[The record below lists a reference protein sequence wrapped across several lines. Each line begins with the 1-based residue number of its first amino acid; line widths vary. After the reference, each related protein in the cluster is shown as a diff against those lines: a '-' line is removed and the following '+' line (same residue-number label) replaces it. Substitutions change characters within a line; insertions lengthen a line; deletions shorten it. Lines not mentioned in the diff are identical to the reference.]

1 MRWARPVTE
10 KGGVAV
16 EPNRASG
23 LSAIWTFSLKQLFLW
38 TAFVALGCV
47 ALRNASDIWSAAL
60 LGLVILVLAAA
71 VLLAVFRGDRQ
82 RAFWIGF
89 ATFGWLYVL
98 LLAFGW
104 SLDPNTTPDNP
115 LRPWNLATTRISDI
129 CYHWLYDAAFA
140 KYYSAQQSSM
150 GGMSGGMMGSGM
162 GGPGMYGGAMMSG
175 GGGLG
180 GVPMAPPAPLPGP
193 AQHEFANVAH
203 SLWTILLAML
213 GGCLASWLYA
223 TKKDSRSPSRTSPQH

>member
-1 MRWARPVTE
+1 MS
-10 KGGVAV
+10 V
-16 EPNRASG
+16 EPNSSRGWSVV
-23 LSAIWTFSLKQLFLW
+23 WTFSLKQLFVW
-38 TAFVALGCV
+38 TAVVGLGCV
-47 ALRNASDIWSAAL
+47 ALRNASDVWAAAM
-60 LGLVILVLAAA
+60 LGLVVLVLASAI
-71 VLLAVFRGDRQ
+71 LLAIFRSEAR

-104 SLDPNTTPDNP
+104 SLDPNNGPDNP
-115 LRPWNLATTRISDI
+115 LRPHNLVTTRISNA

-140 KYYSAQQSSM
+140 RYYSAQQSSM

-162 GGPGMYGGAMMSG
+162 GGLGPMTGYGSGMMPGSG
-175 GGGLG
+175 SMPLLT
-180 GVPMAPPAPLPGP
+180 APPGP

-203 SLWTILLAML
+203 SLWAILLATL

-223 TKKDSRSPSRTSPQH
+223 TKREPTRE

>member
-1 MRWARPVTE
+1 MS
-10 KGGVAV
+10 V
-16 EPNRASG
+16 EPNSSRG
-23 LSAIWTFSLKQLFLW
+23 WSAVWTFSLKQLFLW
-38 TAFVALGCV
+38 TAVAALGCV
-47 ALRNASDIWSAAL
+47 ALRNASDAWSAAM
-60 LGLVILVLAAA
+60 LGFVVLMLASAI
-71 VLLAVFRGDRQ
+71 LLAVFRGDSR

-104 SLDPNTTPDNP
+104 SLDPSNGPDNP
-115 LRPWNLATTRISDI
+115 LRPYNLVTTRISNA

-140 KYYSAQQSSM
+140 KHFSAQQSAM

-162 GGPGMYGGAMMSG
+162 GGLGPMTGYGGGGMMSG

-180 GVPMAPPAPLPGP
+180 GVPMAPPGP

-203 SLWTILLAML
+203 SFWTILLAML

-223 TKKDSRSPSRTSPQH
+223 TKKDSPSPSSTSHQH

>member
-1 MRWARPVTE
+1 MS
-10 KGGVAV
+10 V
-16 EPNRASG
+16 EPNSSRG
-23 LSAIWTFSLKQLFLW
+23 WSAVWTFSLKQLFLW
-38 TAFVALGCV
+38 TAVVALGCM
-47 ALRNASDIWSAAL
+47 ALRNASDAWAAAM
-60 LGLVILVLAAA
+60 LGLVVLVLASAI
-71 VLLAVFRGDRQ
+71 LLAVFRSDSR

-104 SLDPNTTPDNP
+104 SLDPNNGADNP
-115 LRPWNLATTRISDI
+115 LRPYNFVTTRISNA

-162 GGPGMYGGAMMSG
+162 GGMGPMTGYGSGMMPGSG
-175 GGGLG
+175 TM
-180 GVPMAPPAPLPGP
+180 PMPAPPPGP

-223 TKKDSRSPSRTSPQH
+223 TKKESASVDY